1 MERQK
6 RGSSQMSPIPK
17 IEVIVYDAPTLATA
31 SGSGCG
37 CGCGGHGHEHS
48 HDHVHEDPLSR
59 VSIEMQTQALGMTLE
74 KAFPGRVT
82 VEYINVLKDP
92 RGPRLPQTALL
103 CSLTYPPPL
112 VYING
117 QGRFAGSLPVE
128 RIRDEVS
135 KHLAVT
141 TH

>member
-1 MERQK
+1 
-6 RGSSQMSPIPK
+6 MSPISK
-17 IEVIVYDAPTLATA
+17 VEVIVYDAPTLATA
-31 SGSGCG
+31 DSSGCG
-37 CGCGGHGHEHS
+37 CGCGGHDQSHEHGHGHS
-48 HDHVHEDPLSR
+48 HGHHHDQGDPLGR
-59 VSIEMQTQALGMTLE
+59 VSIEMQTQALAMTLE

-92 RGPRLPQTALL
+92 RGPKLPQTALL
-103 CSLTYPPPL
+103 CSLTYPPPI

-135 KHLAVT
+135 RHLAIT

>member
-1 MERQK
+1 
-6 RGSSQMSPIPK
+6 MSPIPK
-17 IEVIVYDAPTLATA
+17 VEVIVYDAPTLATTP
-31 SGSGCG
+31 GSGCG
-37 CGCGGHGHEHS
+37 CGCGGHDHS
-48 HDHVHEDPLSR
+48 HGHGHDHSHHDHGDPLER
-59 VSIEMQTQALGMTLE
+59 VSMELQTHALAMTLE

-82 VEYINVLKDP
+82 VEYINVLKDS

-135 KHLAVT
+135 RHLAIT

>member
-1 MERQK
+1 M
-6 RGSSQMSPIPK
+6 
-17 IEVIVYDAPTLATA
+17 
-31 SGSGCG
+31 
-37 CGCGGHGHEHS
+37 
-48 HDHVHEDPLSR
+48 
-59 VSIEMQTQALGMTLE
+59 EMQTQALAMTLE
-74 KAFPGRVT
+74 RSFPGRVT

-128 RIRDEVS
+128 RIREEVS
-135 KHLAVT
+135 KHLAIT

>member
-1 MERQK
+1 
-6 RGSSQMSPIPK
+6 MSPIPK
-17 IEVIVYDAPTLATA
+17 VEVIVYDAPTLATT

-37 CGCGGHGHEHS
+37 CGCGGHDHDHS
-48 HDHVHEDPLSR
+48 HQGDPLEK
-59 VSIEMQTQALGMTLE
+59 VSVEFQAQALAMTLE

-117 QGRFAGSLPVE
+117 QGRFAGSLPVD

-135 KHLAVT
+135 RHLAIT

>member
-1 MERQK
+1 M
-6 RGSSQMSPIPK
+6 SSNPK
-17 IEVIVYDAPTLATA
+17 VEVIIYDAPTLATS

-37 CGCGGHGHEHS
+37 CGCGGHDHGHGHG
-48 HDHVHEDPLSR
+48 HDHGDPLQR
-59 VSIEMQTQALGMTLE
+59 VSVEFQTQALSLTLE
-74 KAFPGRVT
+74 KAFPGRVS

-92 RGPRLPQTALL
+92 RGPKLPQTALL

-112 VYING
+112 VYIDG

-135 KHLAVT
+135 KRLAAI

>member
-1 MERQK
+1 
-6 RGSSQMSPIPK
+6 MSPIPK
-17 IEVIVYDAPTLATA
+17 VEVIVYDAPTLATT

-37 CGCGGHGHEHS
+37 CGCGGHDHS
-48 HDHVHEDPLSR
+48 HGQDHSHQGDPLEK
-59 VSIEMQTQALGMTLE
+59 VSMEFQAHALAMTLE

-92 RGPRLPQTALL
+92 RGPKLPQTALL

-135 KHLAVT
+135 KHLAIT

>member
-1 MERQK
+1 
-6 RGSSQMSPIPK
+6 MSPIPK
-17 IEVIVYDAPTLATA
+17 VEVVVYDAPTLATTG
-31 SGSGCG
+31 GSGCG
-37 CGCGGHGHEHS
+37 CGCAGHGHEHD
-48 HDHVHEDPLSR
+48 HDHGHTHEDPVSR
-59 VSIEMQTQALGMTLE
+59 ISVQIQTQALAMTLE
-74 KAFPGRVT
+74 KSFPGRVT

-92 RGPRLPQTALL
+92 RGPKLPQTALL

-128 RIRDEVS
+128 RIRDEIS

>member
-1 MERQK
+1 
-6 RGSSQMSPIPK
+6 MSPIPK
-17 IEVIVYDAPTLATA
+17 IEVIVYDAPTLATT
-31 SGSGCG
+31 SGTGCG
-37 CGCGGHGHEHS
+37 CGCGGHDQEHGRE
-48 HDHVHEDPLSR
+48 HDNPLQR
-59 VSIEMQTQALGMTLE
+59 ISIELQTQALALTLE

-82 VEYINVLKDP
+82 VDYINVLKDP
-92 RGPRLPQTALL
+92 RGPKLPQTALL

-135 KHLAVT
+135 KHLAIT